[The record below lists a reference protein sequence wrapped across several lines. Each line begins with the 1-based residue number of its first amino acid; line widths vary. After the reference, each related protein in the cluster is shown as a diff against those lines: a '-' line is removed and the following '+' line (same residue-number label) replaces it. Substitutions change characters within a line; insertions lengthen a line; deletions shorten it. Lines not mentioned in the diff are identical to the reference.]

1 MPINLTM
8 NRKNSNF
15 GELHF
20 KLKNRKAQKLLLSG
34 RFVTCTTGQENGVAF
49 RRLPDNSGEFAY
61 VKHRSYKS
69 QRGC

>member
-1 MPINLTM
+1 MLINLTM

-15 GELHF
+15 GELNF

-34 RFVTCTTGQENGVAF
+34 RFVTCTTGQENGVVF
-49 RRLPDNSGEFAY
+49 RRLPEFAY

-69 QRGC
+69 QSGC